1 MVIDDLEMSKGP
13 GNQQRRILEALEKY
27 PAFYLSDLYRRRPFF
42 HIEGRSDD
50 FNYRSEQVALI
61 RAAHQLRLARKVE
74 IRNARTRP
82 ILVIARPG
90 FYSDGDMIINP
101 CVQIRRWEMEVM
113 AVAMEVTGSR
123 FRHLAPNDALS
134 VE

>member
-1 MVIDDLEMSKGP
+1 MEMSKGP
-13 GNQQRRILEALEKY
+13 GNQQRRILDALEKY

-42 HIEGRSDD
+42 HIEGRVDD

-90 FYSDGDMIINP
+90 FYSHADVIINS
-101 CVQIRRWEMEVM
+101 CANIRRCRMEVM
-113 AVAMEVTGSR
+113 EVAMSVSGWR
-123 FRHLAPNDALS
+123 FRHLAPNHALS